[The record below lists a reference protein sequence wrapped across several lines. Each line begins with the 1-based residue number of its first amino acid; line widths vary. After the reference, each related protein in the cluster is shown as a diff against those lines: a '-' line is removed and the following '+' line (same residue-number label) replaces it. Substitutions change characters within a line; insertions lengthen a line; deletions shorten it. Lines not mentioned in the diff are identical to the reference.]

1 MKSYLRPAC
10 ALALLAL
17 VVAPAAAR
25 AQCENPAV
33 ATAATQALAATQT
46 VNINQ
51 YLQQEVNFTNYDLQ
65 KTATKEVMDRLDQ
78 FRNNLLSALN
88 SYAEKI
94 VPNMKLSEKQISAM
108 KVDQTSQLGAMTD
121 SQLQTET
128 INKMNEQEGKVRR
141 DSQPSVSACVLDST
155 APAQT
160 RAQRLGRAIARG
172 IANDGRRISGN
183 MKGSI
188 GANGTAAVAA
198 KLADD
203 ALTKY
208 CDPQA
213 GDPGCTTAGPLAG
226 RNNDLSSLLWGS
238 KKTIDTSQSGNTEI
252 MQTVAANIAGPL
264 VPNPIP
270 ATEVN
275 SAAGKQETM
284 MRRSM
289 RARQDTVYNALGQ
302 MLGQRVG
309 APGGAN
315 TRDVQTAAGKKDED
329 VAEEGSYRETQEAIS
344 GDRFTNPEFLFQ
356 VVNYPATLVREMGA
370 INALRLM
377 QLSDLYQ
384 RTEDLVWMEGAVL
397 GKMLDDRKK

>member
-1 MKSYLRPAC
+1 MRSSVLIAF
-10 ALALLAL
+10 LMLG
-17 VVAPAAAR
+17 VVAAPAAAR

-108 KVDQTSQLGAMTD
+108 KVDQTSQLGAMID

-172 IANDGRRISGN
+172 IANDARSINGN
-183 MKGSI
+183 AKGSI
-188 GANGTAAVAA
+188 GATGAATVAA

-208 CDPQA
+208 CDPQT
-213 GDPGCTTAGPLAG
+213 GDPGCAAAGPLAG
-226 RNNDLSSLLWGS
+226 RNNDLSSLLWGK
-238 KKTIDTSQSGNTEI
+238 KKTIDVNQSGNTEI

-264 VPNPIP
+264 PPNPIP
-270 ATEVN
+270 SDQVTT
-275 SAAGKQETM
+275 AAGKQEM
-284 MRRSM
+284 MLRRSM

-309 APGGAN
+309 APGGAD